1 MSGDRRDAFIFF
13 GATGDLARRKIFP
26 ALHDLVRRRQLRVPI
41 IGVARSPID
50 LNTFRE
56 YIRESV
62 QARGRVDADA
72 LGRLI
77 AQASYI
83 TGDYRDPA
91 TYRQLREC
99 MAGAAH
105 PLYYLAIPPDMFDDV
120 ITGLA
125 GAGCLRGGRI
135 VVEKPFGRDLA
146 SAQALNRTLHRALP
160 EDAIFRIDHFLGKEP
175 IQNLLYFRFANTF
188 LEPIWNRQYIDS
200 VQITMAED
208 FGINGRGAFYEEVGA
223 IRDVVQNHLLQ
234 MVALL
239 TMDAPVGDHRDSLR
253 DEKYRAFRAM
263 RPLREDDV
271 VRGQFTGY
279 RSEPGVAANS
289 TVETFA
295 ALRLHVDSARW
306 DGVPF
311 YIRTGKRLPS
321 TATVIHVQLKA
332 PPRPV
337 FDISPAGDYVEF
349 RVSPNVAISLGA
361 RVKAPGD
368 SMSGATVA
376 LVARDDPRDD
386 MDAYDRLLG
395 DALEGDSSLF
405 VRQDAVETAW
415 EVVAPILGNKGPV
428 YEYAPGSWG
437 PAEAAAIVGGHG
449 RLWHDI
455 R

>member
-1 MSGDRRDAFIFF
+1 MSGERRDAFIFF
-13 GATGDLARRKIFP
+13 GATGDLAKKKIFP
-26 ALHDLVRRRQLRVPI
+26 ALHDLIWRGRLPVPI

-50 LNTFRE
+50 LNAFRE
-56 YIRESV
+56 RIRESV

-72 LGRLI
+72 LSSLV

-83 TGDYRDPA
+83 AGDYRDSA
-91 TYRQLREC
+91 TYRQLRES
-99 MAGAAH
+99 MAGAVR
-105 PLYYLAIPPDMFDDV
+105 PLYYLAIPPDMFDEV
-120 ITGLA
+120 VTGLVR
-125 GAGCLRGGRI
+125 AGCLHGGRI

-175 IQNLLYFRFANTF
+175 IQNLLYFRFANAF
-188 LEPIWNRQYIDS
+188 LEPIWTRQYIDS

-263 RPLREDDV
+263 RPLREEDV

-279 RSEPGVAANS
+279 RSEPGVAPNS

-295 ALRLHVDSARW
+295 ALRLHIDSARW

-311 YIRTGKRLPS
+311 YIRTGKRLPL
-321 TATVIHVQLKA
+321 TATVIRVQLKA

-337 FDISPAGDYVEF
+337 FDISSAGDYVEF
-349 RVSPNVAISLGA
+349 RVSPNVVISLGA

-368 SMSGATVA
+368 SMRGDAVA
-376 LVARDDPRDD
+376 LVARDDPGDD

-415 EVVAPILGNKGPV
+415 QVVDPILGNGGPV
-428 YEYAPGSWG
+428 YEYAPGTWG
-437 PAEAAAIVGGHG
+437 PIEAAPIVSGPG
-449 RLWHDI
+449 RLWHDV